1 MRQPACR
8 FTTWTNGGFL
18 ELPFA
23 LVSDKKPFC
32 LFPPEAYDWR
42 GMKQLSEGRKGI
54 CLYLLSVG
62 ALKVGKTV
70 NGREGDRIQKRLK
83 RRKGN
88 ASHNGIND

>member
-1 MRQPACR
+1 
-8 FTTWTNGGFL
+8 
-18 ELPFA
+18 
-23 LVSDKKPFC
+23 
-32 LFPPEAYDWR
+32 
-42 GMKQLSEGRKGI
+42 MKQLSEGRKGI